1 MENVLLILG
10 SQFSKIE
17 SPPTTTHTIIGGEGQ
32 EKNVIVTGY

>member
-1 MENVLLILG
+1 MENVLLTLG

-17 SPPTTTHTIIGGEGQ
+17 CPTTTTNTIIGGEGL